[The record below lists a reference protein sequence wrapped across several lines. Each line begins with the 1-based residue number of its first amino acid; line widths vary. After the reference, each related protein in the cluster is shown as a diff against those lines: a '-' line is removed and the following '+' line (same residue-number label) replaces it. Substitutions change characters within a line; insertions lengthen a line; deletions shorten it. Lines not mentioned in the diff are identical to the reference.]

1 MAMELMQYE
10 PISITA
16 LIGKR
21 GKEQLSMRDV
31 ELSKLLE
38 YACED
43 ADITMALKEKLDPM
57 LVTCEML
64 EVCSKVEMPLV
75 SVLTDMEFQGVK
87 VDEEFLKQY
96 SKQLDQEMKVVEQDI
111 YRLAGMKFNINS
123 PKQLGEIIFDKLQL
137 GKAKKTKTGQYSTKE
152 EDLVA
157 LAEEHEFP
165 AHIVRYRKLGKL
177 KSTYVDALPT
187 LINPK
192 TGRIHSTFSQ
202 AVTATGR
209 LSSNNP
215 NLQNIPIRSDEGREI
230 RKAFIPADG
239 FMIMSADYSQVE
251 LRLIAEL
258 SQDEGMIA
266 DFKAGHDIHKA
277 TASKV
282 FGVPMEEVNSD
293 MRSKAKMVNF
303 GIIYGISAFG
313 LAQRLKISR
322 TEAAGII
329 NSYLTQYGRI
339 KQYMDQNIAD
349 ARRLGYAKTILGRR
363 RYLPDINSANATIKG
378 FAERNAINSPVQGS
392 AADLI
397 KVAMNN
403 IHREMKALKMRSRMI
418 LQVHDELVFEAHLDE
433 IDTLKKLVKERMEGA
448 LQLQVPMLVEVGVG
462 YNWLEAH

>member
-1 MAMELMQYE
+1 
-10 PISITA
+10 
-16 LIGKR
+16 
-21 GKEQLSMRDV
+21 
-31 ELSKLLE
+31 
-38 YACED
+38 
-43 ADITMALKEKLDPM
+43 
-57 LVTCEML
+57 
-64 EVCSKVEMPLV
+64 
-75 SVLTDMEFQGVK
+75 
-87 VDEEFLKQY
+87 
-96 SKQLDQEMKVVEQDI
+96 
-111 YRLAGMKFNINS
+111 
-123 PKQLGEIIFDKLQL
+123 
-137 GKAKKTKTGQYSTKE
+137 
-152 EDLVA
+152 
-157 LAEEHEFP
+157 
-165 AHIVRYRKLGKL
+165 
-177 KSTYVDALPT
+177 
-187 LINPK
+187 
-192 TGRIHSTFSQ
+192 
-202 AVTATGR
+202 
-209 LSSNNP
+209 
-215 NLQNIPIRSDEGREI
+215 LQNIPIRSDEGREI

-266 DFKAGHDIHKA
+266 DFRAGHDIHKA

-282 FGVPMEEVNSD
+282 FGVPMEEVTSD

-322 TEAAGII
+322 SEAAGII
-329 NSYLTQYGRI
+329 NSYLAQYGRI

-403 IHREMKALKMRSRMI
+403 IHREMKSLKMRSRMI
-418 LQVHDELVFEAHLDE
+418 LQVHDELVFEAHVDE
-433 IDTLKKLVKERMEGA
+433 VDTLKKLVKEQMEGA
-448 LQLQVPMLVEVGVG
+448 LKLQVPMLVEVGVG